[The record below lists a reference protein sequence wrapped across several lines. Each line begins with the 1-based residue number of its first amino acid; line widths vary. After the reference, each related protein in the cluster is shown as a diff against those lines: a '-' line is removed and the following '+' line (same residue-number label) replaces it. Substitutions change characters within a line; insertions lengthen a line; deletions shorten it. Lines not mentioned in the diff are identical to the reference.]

1 MLSHFPEKSIR
12 KRRKAN
18 CQSLFQTLSIIV
30 MIHIILQWRIL
41 SQQIFAIT
49 KVKSFNSQYLHAFFF
64 FFVPFVTT
72 LTIIILFFKVGV
84 LFNDTVISLEIWF
97 YRISF
102 NYIVTNFCYL
112 VINLFVLYKQSCLMY
127 LISYCL
133 NPTITLFGIHHSS
146 GNGFL
151 LYTNPPN
158 AILFLRCRCILRRLN
173 FISTKSKN
181 FLKISHIAVLQ

>member
-1 MLSHFPEKSIR
+1 M
-12 KRRKAN
+12 
-18 CQSLFQTLSIIV
+18 IV
-30 MIHIILQWRIL
+30 MIHIILQWHIP

-64 FFVPFVTT
+64 FFVPLVTT
-72 LTIIILFFKVGV
+72 ITIIILFFKVGV
-84 LFNDTVISLEIWF
+84 LFNDTVISLVIWF

-112 VINLFVLYKQSCLMY
+112 VINLFVLYKHFCLMY

-173 FISTKSKN
+173 LISTKSKN
-181 FLKISHIAVLQ
+181 FLKISYIAVLQ

>member
-1 MLSHFPEKSIR
+1 
-12 KRRKAN
+12 
-18 CQSLFQTLSIIV
+18 
-30 MIHIILQWRIL
+30 MIHIILQWRIP
-41 SQQIFAIT
+41 SQQIWF
-49 KVKSFNSQYLHAFFF
+49 SLSQKLRVLIHNICMHFFF
-64 FFVPFVTT
+64 FFVPLVTT

-84 LFNDTVISLEIWF
+84 LFNDTVISLVIWF

-133 NPTITLFGIHHSS
+133 NPTIALFGIHHSS

-158 AILFLRCRCILRRLN
+158 AILFLRYRCILRRLN
-173 FISTKSKN
+173 LISTKSKN
-181 FLKISHIAVLQ
+181 FLKISYIAVLQ